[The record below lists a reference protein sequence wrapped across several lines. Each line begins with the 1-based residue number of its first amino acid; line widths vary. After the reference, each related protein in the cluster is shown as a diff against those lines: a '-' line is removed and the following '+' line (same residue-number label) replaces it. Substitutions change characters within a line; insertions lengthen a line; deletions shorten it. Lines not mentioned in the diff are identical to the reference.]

1 MQSSILKK
9 EIKKKEM
16 EAVKILDQHYHYFCI
31 LSKNQ
36 AYIRSIPII
45 SNSVLLLSWKLEENK
60 NKYIQI

>member
-1 MQSSILKK
+1 
-9 EIKKKEM
+9 M

-45 SNSVLLLSWKLEENK
+45 SNSVLLLSWKLEENPTK
-60 NKYIQI
+60 NRGVSGAFLK